1 MIGRVS
7 VFEIEPLRDT
17 NEETS
22 CTGNHYSKAVFSI
35 VDRKAAS
42 KNS

>member
-17 NEETS
+17 NEETY
-22 CTGNHYSKAVFSI
+22 GIRNHYSKVASSN
-35 VDRKAAS
+35 VDRKAAA